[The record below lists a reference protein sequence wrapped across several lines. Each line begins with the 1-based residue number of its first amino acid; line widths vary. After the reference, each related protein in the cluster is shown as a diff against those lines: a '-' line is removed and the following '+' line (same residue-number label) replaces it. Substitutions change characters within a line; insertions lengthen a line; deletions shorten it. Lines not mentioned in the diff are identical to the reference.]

1 MKKASSGITSIAGIL
16 LILGLSINAGVD
28 GFISGYNSRMPK
40 LRTWTS
46 GRHATFQAVSSLKQ
60 MSPPDKRIIN
70 ILAQLPKKV
79 SVFDVATKAGI
90 SIDEAENGLVK
101 LSSVLVREKET
112 GLQVNSKGEIT
123 YQFPKD
129 IRAALRRK
137 SFVSRW
143 QERWDNHIAPFA
155 YRALRVVFGFGL
167 VVNVMAVW
175 GMVFAVTGSG
185 TKNKKNDKKSNDRYS
200 SSSSAGVSVSFSLRD
215 VYDVLRIINHV
226 QHHTNTNKP
235 SLGSLESIF
244 SYVFGD
250 GNPNKNIEQV
260 YTYFCI
266 FYSFVLANLCF
277 KLY

>member
-16 LILGLSINAGVD
+16 LILGLVINAGVD

-46 GRHATFQAVSSLKQ
+46 GRHSTFQAMPSLKQ

-70 ILAQLPKKV
+70 ILDQLPKKV
-79 SVFDVATKAGI
+79 RVFDVATKAGI
-90 SIDEAENGLVK
+90 SIDEAENGLMQ

-129 IRAALRRK
+129 VRAALRRR
-137 SFVSRW
+137 SLISRW

-185 TKNKKNDKKSNDRYS
+185 TSTKNKKNEKRSNDRCS
-200 SSSSAGVSVSFSLRD
+200 SSSSSGVSVSFSVRD

-226 QHHTNTNKP
+226 QHQTGTNKP

-260 YTYFCI
+260 YF
-266 FYSFVLANLCF
+266 FL
-277 KLY
+277 